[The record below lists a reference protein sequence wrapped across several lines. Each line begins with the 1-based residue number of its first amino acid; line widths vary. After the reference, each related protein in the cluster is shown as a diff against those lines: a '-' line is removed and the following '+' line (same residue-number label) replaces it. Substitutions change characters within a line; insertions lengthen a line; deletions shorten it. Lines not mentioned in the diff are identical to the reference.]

1 MSTIK
6 TNKIKNVEENVNIE
20 NKDIKKLEEKI
31 IFFEKNINDKMS
43 ADINLMHLSICNKL
57 IIIEKQINDVVN
69 KQIEQKERH
78 NSFIYKCKEGFEET
92 AKQQKELNVAMYNQ
106 TDKLR
111 TLESKNIKQINNEEK
126 VIEKATIIMSNK
138 INTQLTE
145 IKQILQKKHDDFIQN
160 ILKIKLKEFLKE
172 NNNEEI
178 KKKEEEKE
186 LLLKEGIFDKLLYD
200 KVKCLKPNQV
210 IDIEKNYSFLSK
222 KIKNKDKYIQI
233 IPPSLYKKEE
243 FFTNEDKELE
253 QEYNDNLNRLNEEML
268 KQLFKKFE
276 SLEDNK
282 HEDLFDKDYEID

>member
-1 MSTIK
+1 MDENLQSINKKYKELSSKHQNILNDYSINNNKIIEIENKQTRIEIKLMEIKQQNNIELLKDMSTIK

-145 IKQILQKKHDDFIQN
+145 IKQILQKK
-160 ILKIKLKEFLKE
+160 
-172 NNNEEI
+172 
-178 KKKEEEKE
+178 
-186 LLLKEGIFDKLLYD
+186 
-200 KVKCLKPNQV
+200 
-210 IDIEKNYSFLSK
+210 
-222 KIKNKDKYIQI
+222 
-233 IPPSLYKKEE
+233 
-243 FFTNEDKELE
+243 T
-253 QEYNDNLNRLNEEML
+253 
-268 KQLFKKFE
+268 
-276 SLEDNK
+276 
-282 HEDLFDKDYEID
+282 